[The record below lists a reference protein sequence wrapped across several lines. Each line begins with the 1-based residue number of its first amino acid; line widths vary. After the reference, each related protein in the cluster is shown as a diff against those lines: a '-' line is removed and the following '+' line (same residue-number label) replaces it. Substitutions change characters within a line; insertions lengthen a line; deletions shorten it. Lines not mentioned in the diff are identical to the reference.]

1 MLASSKRTKGGG
13 LILLSGLLGAAV
25 AAYDYVTPSTGID
38 HSGGVELVLVA
49 SLLMAAAA
57 LGVLL
62 LRSGVIAG
70 ILMFLIFLDILG
82 SGTAAW
88 FLESWLLMAAMA
100 TAAIGFTLII
110 TSRAEGMTS

>member
-1 MLASSKRTKGGG
+1 M
-13 LILLSGLLGAAV
+13 
-25 AAYDYVTPSTGID
+25 TPATGID
-38 HSGGVELVLVA
+38 HSGGVELVLVS

-70 ILMFLIFLDILG
+70 ILIFLIFLDILG

-88 FLESWLLMAAMA
+88 FLESWLLMAAMVI
-100 TAAIGFTLII
+100 AAIGCLLVI
-110 TSRAEGMTS
+110 T